1 MQAVIL
7 AAGKGERMGNLTTD
21 TPKPLLEY
29 KEKSLLEWKFDA
41 LPENISEIILVI
53 GYLGERIQEKFG
65 DSYKGKK
72 ITYVWDKEMKGT
84 GLALW
89 KTRDVLKE
97 KFLVMMGDDI
107 YDEKALEN
115 ATKEDWSITVMKVPF
130 DSDTSRIETD
140 KNGKLINFLTALKYR
155 EKYNDNGLAFTG
167 LYSLR
172 KEIFDYPLVKM
183 KTRDEW
189 GLPQTLLQTTQDIS
203 LKILEA
209 NFWKPITSPED
220 LK

>member
-89 KTRDVLKE
+89 KARDVLKE

-115 ATKEDWSITVMKVPF
+115 ATKEDWSITVMRVPF
-130 DSDTSRIETD
+130 DSDASRIETD
-140 KNGKLINFLTALKYR
+140 ENGKLTNFLTAIKYR
-155 EKYNDNGLAFTG
+155 GKYNDNGLAFTG

-189 GLPQTLLQTTQDIS
+189 GLPQTLLQTTPDIS
-203 LKILEA
+203 LKILET